1 MSHLSK
7 PPQPE
12 LTARYSSR
20 NLSVLMAL
28 DGEPGWVCLMCCN
41 SDSQSS
47 PVPSSP
53 PKLTPSHPTTV
64 LFSAVVIQWVTSRD
78 STSSNDSFTHSQQQP
93 PPPHPGGG
101 GHNRHSANGHNLSV
115 TTNAA
120 GDVGDELGQL
130 RSVHRSSRGPVVAE
144 KAASSTPT
152 QHHHEHEHEGCHC
165 DEDADARSI
174 DSEDARSRCC
184 CRAGAN
190 TTNNGTVSSTEAIV
204 GAAAEMGGGGGV
216 FDGYGGG
223 GGRPFSVSA
232 VGDGGGGHEEGVVT
246 PPSRG
251 GGKPGGGG
259 TAASEVRVFV
269 NYGSSLS
276 SYSRGD
282 GNGEGVRLG
291 NSIVIGVGRADEGD
305 EMGLDEEAGR
315 ERARHSG
322 WRIGGGEGL

>member
-1 MSHLSK
+1 MSHLSE

-12 LTARYSSR
+12 LTTPVPPR

-41 SDSQSS
+41 SDS
-47 PVPSSP
+47 PSP
-53 PKLTPSHPTTV
+53 PSPLITTKTNHSPLPTV
-64 LFSAVVIQWVTSRD
+64 LFSAVVIQWITSRD

-101 GHNRHSANGHNLSV
+101 GGGHNRHSTNGHNLSV

-144 KAASSTPT
+144 KAASSSAPT

-184 CRAGAN
+184 CQRAGVN
-190 TTNNGTVSSTEAIV
+190 TINNGTVSSTEAIV

-232 VGDGGGGHEEGVVT
+232 VGDGHEEGVVT

-251 GGKPGGGG
+251 GGKPA
-259 TAASEVRVFV
+259 AASEVRVFV

-291 NSIVIGVGRADEGD
+291 NSIVIGVGRADEG
-305 EMGLDEEAGR
+305 EDEEAGR
-315 ERARHSG
+315 DRGRHSG